1 MFKNRIK
8 EMRAQ
13 NGLSQSRLARMVGVA
28 EPSLCQVERGQRAP
42 WPKLRRALARA
53 LKTTQAELFPPE
65 ETVKRDT
72 N

>member
-8 EMRAQ
+8 EKRQ
-13 NGLSQSRLARMVGVA
+13 LHGLSQSRLARMVGVA

-53 LKTTQAELFPPE
+53 LKTTQAELFPE
-65 ETVKRDT
+65 EREQVGR
-72 N
+72 

>member
-1 MFKNRIK
+1 MFRNRIK
-8 EMRAQ
+8 EVREQ

-42 WPKLRRALARA
+42 WPKLKRALARA
-53 LKTTQAELFPPE
+53 LKTSQAELFPPE
-65 ETVKRDT
+65 ETVKSDT

>member
-1 MFKNRIK
+1 MFQNRIK
-8 EMRAQ
+8 ETRMQ

-53 LKTTQAELFPPE
+53 LKTTQAELFPD
-65 ETVKRDT
+65 ETREDG
-72 N
+72 NH

>member
-8 EMRAQ
+8 EIREQ
-13 NGLSQSRLARMVGVA
+13 KGLSQSCLARMVGVA

-65 ETVKRDT
+65 ETVKSDT